1 MHPGGVGNIE
11 RVILAPPCTA
21 TRRGHSRFDR
31 DKKFIHNANMSDD
44 DVIIDT
50 EDSDEGMSEEEL
62 EASESRAE
70 SKIERV
76 KQELATCKKE
86 KQEYLD
92 GWQRAKADYVNALK
106 RFDEDVSR
114 AKTGGMVKTA
124 EAFIPVMDSL
134 ARASAQGDIPEGFQ
148 AIMKQLENAGKT
160 VGLSS
165 FGAIGEAFDPNLH
178 EALGQDPTEEAS
190 ADDTIS
196 QVLEK
201 GWKVQDVVVRPAMV
215 RVFSKT

>member
-1 MHPGGVGNIE
+1 
-11 RVILAPPCTA
+11 
-21 TRRGHSRFDR
+21 
-31 DKKFIHNANMSDD
+31 MSDD

-50 EDSDEGMSEEEL
+50 EDIEEGMSEEEL
-62 EASESRAE
+62 EATESRAE
-70 SKIERV
+70 SKIEKV

-114 AKTGGMVKTA
+114 AKVQGMVKTA

-134 ARASAQGDIPEGFQ
+134 ARASTQGDIPEGFQ
-148 AIMKQLENAGKT
+148 AIMKQLESAGKA
-160 VGLSS
+160 VGLAS
-165 FGAIGEAFDPNLH
+165 FGEVGEAFDPSMH
-178 EALGQDPTEEAS
+178 EALGQEPTDDPTK
-190 ADDTIS
+190 DDTIA

-201 GWKVQDVVVRPAMV
+201 GWKVKDSVVRPAMV
-215 RVFSKT
+215 RVYSLT

>member
-1 MHPGGVGNIE
+1 MVRVVNIE
-11 RVILAPPCTA
+11 RVILASPCVVQGEA
-21 TRRGHSRFDR
+21 IHVFDR
-31 DKKFIHNANMSDD
+31 DKNFIHNANMSDD

-50 EDSDEGMSEEEL
+50 EDIDEGMSEEEL
-62 EASESRAE
+62 EATESRAE
-70 SKIERV
+70 SKIEKV

-114 AKTGGMVKTA
+114 AKVQGMVKTA

-134 ARASAQGDIPEGFQ
+134 ARASTQGDIPEGFQ
-148 AIMKQLENAGKT
+148 AIMKQLESAGKA
-160 VGLSS
+160 VGLAS
-165 FGAIGEAFDPNLH
+165 FGEVGEAFDPSMH
-178 EALGQDPTEEAS
+178 EALGQEPTDDQTK
-190 ADDTIS
+190 DDTIA

-201 GWKVQDVVVRPAMV
+201 GWKVKDSVVRPAMV
-215 RVFSKT
+215 RVYSLT

>member
-1 MHPGGVGNIE
+1 
-11 RVILAPPCTA
+11 
-21 TRRGHSRFDR
+21 
-31 DKKFIHNANMSDD
+31 MSDD

-50 EDSDEGMSEEEL
+50 EDFDEGMSEEEL
-62 EASESRAE
+62 EATESRAE
-70 SKIERV
+70 SKVEKL

-114 AKTGGMVKTA
+114 AKSNGAVKTA

-134 ARASAQGDIPEGFQ
+134 ARASAQGEIPEGFQ
-148 AIMKQLENAGKT
+148 AIMKQLESAGKT
-160 VGLSS
+160 VGLVS
-165 FGAIGEAFDPNLH
+165 FGLVGEAFDPSLH
-178 EALGQDPTEEAS
+178 EALGQDNTDDMS
-190 ADDTIS
+190 KDDTIS

-215 RVFSKT
+215 RVFSHT